1 MDNYLMIILL
11 FLILITLYFY
21 QENIYEYLDVKRFN
35 HPKKNNKR
43 KKKRSKQIYD
53 SESELS
59 LDKSIDLNQYISD
72 DNSEQ
77 FDFNNNDNISMG
89 EESRNRLLEE
99 LSIKDSFHD
108 DESNLSLNSD
118 LNNDM
123 NNDMNDYNILD

>member
-21 QENIYEYLDVKRFN
+21 QENIYEYLDIKKFN
-35 HPKKNNKR
+35 HPKKNHKR
-43 KKKRSKQIYD
+43 KKKRVKQIYD

-72 DNSEQ
+72 DNNEQ
-77 FDFNNNDNISMG
+77 FDFNNDNISMG
-89 EESRNRLLEE
+89 EESKNRLLEE

-108 DESNLSLNSD
+108 RESNLSLNSGSIA
-118 LNNDM
+118 NNDV
-123 NNDMNDYNILD
+123 MNDYNILD